1 MLVVR
6 NIGCLVT
13 GNPWKS
19 PQGDDPWKSPQGD
32 DPKRGD
38 ALGLLTDA
46 ALIAADHLVSWY
58 GPQAEMPAVPLG
70 TQILDAHGN
79 AVLPGLI
86 DCHTHLVH
94 VGDRSGEFALRARGQ
109 TYLEIAAAGGGI
121 MATVRAVRA
130 ASEEHLVETALPRL
144 RRALARGVTTIEIKS
159 GYGLTVDDELKMLR
173 AMRSLSARQ
182 PVEIVPTFLGAH
194 TVPTE
199 HRGRPDRYVELLV
212 RDLLPQVAAQRL
224 ARFCDVYVEQ
234 SAFSVAQART
244 ILTAAREH
252 GLEPRLHTDQF
263 NALGGCALAA
273 ELQAVSADHLEAA
286 RPRDIRALRRAD
298 VVAVIMPLCEVY
310 LGRGRPA
317 PGRALADAGLR
328 VAVASDFNPGSANC
342 EDLAVAAT
350 LAVSR
355 CKLTVEEA
363 LLGITRHAATA
374 LGRDD
379 LGRLHVGAQCDLVLL
394 DTPSPVR
401 VVSDMGANH
410 VDRVVKAGRLVH
422 SRDG

>member
-6 NIGCLVT
+6 NIGSLVT
-13 GNPWKS
+13 S
-19 PQGDDPWKSPQGD
+19 DPWKSLQRD
-32 DPKRGD
+32 DPMRRD
-38 ALGLLTDA
+38 ALGLVADA
-46 ALIAADHLVSWY
+46 ALIAADDLVSWF

-70 TQILDAHGN
+70 SQVIDARGN

-86 DCHTHLVH
+86 DCHTHLLH
-94 VGDRSGEFALRARGQ
+94 VGDRSREFAARARGQ
-109 TYLEIAAAGGGI
+109 SYLEIAAAGGGI

-130 ASEEHLVETALPRL
+130 ASEEQLVEAALPRL
-144 RRALARGVTTIEIKS
+144 QRALARGVTTIEIKS

-173 AMRSLSARQ
+173 AARVLGALQ
-182 PVEIVPTFLGAH
+182 PIEIVPTFLGAH
-194 TVPTE
+194 TVPAE
-199 HRGRPDRYVELLV
+199 YRDRSDRYVELIV
-212 RDLLPQVAAQRL
+212 DQMLPAVAEQKL
-224 ARFCDVYVEQ
+224 ARFCDIYVEQ
-234 SAFSVAQART
+234 TAFSVDQART
-244 ILTAAREH
+244 VLGAARDR
-252 GLEPRLHTDQF
+252 GLAIKLHTDQF
-263 NALGGCALAA
+263 NSLGGCALAA
-273 ELQAVSADHLEAA
+273 ELEAVSADHLEASRA
-286 RPRDIRALRRAD
+286 RDIQALRRAD

-342 EDLAVAAT
+342 EDLTIAAT

-363 LLGITRHAATA
+363 LLGVTRHAAVA

-394 DTPSPVR
+394 DTADPLR
-401 VVSDMGANH
+401 MISDMGTNH
-410 VDRVVKAGRLVH
+410 VERVVKSGRLVH
-422 SRDG
+422 RRAD